1 MKNIKK
7 KIVKILNKKNIKE
20 PERFSYHLNLVHVFL
35 RFFFTCT
42 LIYPRKKGF
51 KKKIWGYNKYKKGK
65 ACLNISYKGAL
76 DLFSRIG

>member
-35 RFFFTCT
+35 RFFSHV
-42 LIYPRKKGF
+42 LLYIHGKMDLKKN
-51 KKKIWGYNKYKKGK
+51 WGYNKYKKGK